1 MGGDEKRLLQ
11 ERLAAARGEIP
22 VDLVLAG
29 GRVVNLFDG
38 SIEELEVAVHR
49 GVVVGLGSY
58 EGRQR
63 VELDGAYLVPG
74 FIDGH
79 LHVESTMLTPAQLA
93 RVLCAR
99 GTAAVVADPHEIANV
114 MGLEGVRDMLAA
126 SEGLPVNFYFMAP
139 SCVPATHLETAGAEL
154 SAADLLQLVDHPRL
168 LGLAEVM
175 NFPGVVAGDDGMLD
189 KLLAFADRPR
199 DGHAP
204 GLGGR
209 ELNAYLVGGPDSD
222 HECTVLAEAR
232 EKLARGMWLMIRQ
245 GTAEHNLDDLL
256 PLVDARN
263 ERRCLLVSDDKHPG
277 DLARNG
283 HLDATLRRAVSRGLD
298 PVSAL
303 RLVTLN
309 PARRFGLAGRG
320 AVAPGYRADL
330 VVLEDLEQFKV
341 RQVFHAGRLVARE
354 GRCVVEVAESFPAGS
369 RHTVHLPPL
378 EEASF
383 QVPLGGGR
391 ARIIEMVPGQVA
403 TRQAVE
409 EAPGR
414 DGLLCADAGRDLA
427 LLAVIERHGR
437 NGNLGHGLLR
447 GLGLHQGALAGSVA
461 HDSHNLVVAGMD
473 PLSMLTAAR
482 AVAEMQGG
490 LAVALGDRV
499 LARLPLPVAGLMSE
513 AGLESVLAELEE
525 LERAAGQCC
534 RLEHPFM
541 QLSFVALPV
550 IPELRLSDWGLVD
563 VTSFSLVDLFLP

>member
-1 MGGDEKRLLQ
+1 MSEKQLLQ
-11 ERLAAARGEIP
+11 ERLAAARGEMP
-22 VDLVLAG
+22 ADLVLAG

-38 SIEELEVAVHR
+38 RVEEVSVAVHQ
-49 GVVVGLGSY
+49 GLVVGLGAY
-58 EGRQR
+58 EGRRR
-63 VELDGAYLVPG
+63 VDLEGGYLVPG

-126 SEGLPVNFYFMAP
+126 SQGLPVDFFFMAP

-154 SAADLLQLVDHPRL
+154 AAADLLQLTDHSRL

-175 NFPGVVAGDDGMLD
+175 NFPGVVAGDGDMLD
-189 KLLAFADRPR
+189 KLLAFASFPR

-204 GLGGR
+204 GLAGR
-209 ELNAYLVGGPDSD
+209 DLNAYLVAGPDSD

-232 EKLARGMWLMIRQ
+232 EKLARGMWIMIRQ
-245 GTAEHNLDDLL
+245 GTAEHNLDALL
-256 PLVDARN
+256 PVVDAQS

-283 HLDATLRRAVSRGLD
+283 HLDATLRLAVSRGLD
-298 PVSAL
+298 PVTAL

-330 VVLEDLEQFKV
+330 VVLEDLEQFQV
-341 RQVFHAGRLVARE
+341 RQVFHAGRLVAE
-354 GRCVVEVAESFPAGS
+354 QGRCLVEVAENFPAGS
-369 RHTVHLPPL
+369 RQTVHLPPL
-378 EEASF
+378 DESSF

-391 ARIIEMVPGQVA
+391 VRIIELVPGQVA

-409 EAPGR
+409 PVPGR

-427 LLAVIERHGR
+427 LLAVVERHGR

-447 GLGLHQGALAGSVA
+447 GLGMSRGALAGSVA

-473 PLSMLTAAR
+473 PRSMLTAAR

-490 LAVALGDRV
+490 LAVALGERV

-513 AGLESVLAELEE
+513 AGLESVLAELED

-550 IPELRLSDWGLVD
+550 IPELRLSDQGLVD
-563 VTSFSLVDLFLP
+563 VTAFSLVDLFLP